1 MSAFL
6 IIFRL
11 RSSGFHNETKAKQEL
26 SLKPEPI
33 FYCSFL
39 LLFQANFC
47 RLALLV
53 AAVSAHFEVLDDH
66 LRTQKVLRGRL

>member
-1 MSAFL
+1 M
-6 IIFRL
+6 
-11 RSSGFHNETKAKQEL
+11 KAKKGGL
-26 SLKPEPI
+26 SLKPEHI
-33 FYCSFL
+33 FYCSWL

-47 RLALLV
+47 RLALLLV